1 MDDITISKDE
11 MIEFIYKGCK
21 ESISKYTI
29 EFILELQEEL
39 VRLND
44 GIASMRSKSSA
55 YETESVELGQ
65 HIKVRPHFLCTI

>member
-29 EFILELQEEL
+29 EFILELQEEFL
-39 VRLND
+39 
-44 GIASMRSKSSA
+44 ASKGLIEFEEDDI
-55 YETESVELGQ
+55 Y
-65 HIKVRPHFLCTI
+65 